1 MESRLPRRLV
11 SASRSTSHVSAW
23 SEKNTTGMDRE
34 PKPKDSE
41 VLCPSRRQQLGDGGG
56 NKRKFNTRQT
66 KQSQKQ
72 RPLDHG
78 YANAT
83 PEKTKSNETV
93 ESYDMLDDDFVD
105 ELRQGWDDLGDA
117 SALSRDEE
125 SARRASSQALLAR
138 EGFVVSTYSLA
149 REFFMRLVG
158 SGGTAAATARYGAT
172 SYSRRG

>member
-1 MESRLPRRLV
+1 
-11 SASRSTSHVSAW
+11 
-23 SEKNTTGMDRE
+23 MDRK

-56 NKRKFNTRQT
+56 SKRKFNTRQT

-72 RPLDHG
+72 RPLDDG
-78 YANAT
+78 YANAM
-83 PEKTKSNETV
+83 PETTKSDEMA
-93 ESYDMLDDDFVD
+93 ESYDMLDDDFID

-117 SALSRDEE
+117 PALSRDEE

-158 SGGTAAATARYGAT
+158 SGGTAVATARYGAI
-172 SYSRRG
+172 SYSRGG

>member
-1 MESRLPRRLV
+1 MESRLPRRM
-11 SASRSTSHVSAW
+11 ASFSRPSSHVLAW
-23 SEKNTTGMDRE
+23 SEKNTTEMDRE
-34 PKPKDSE
+34 PKPKDPE
-41 VLCPSRRQQLGDGGG
+41 ATFPPRRQLPEDGGG
-56 NKRKFNTRQT
+56 TRRKFNTCQT
-66 KQSQKQ
+66 KHSQKPP
-72 RPLDHG
+72 PLDRG
-78 YANAT
+78 YADA
-83 PEKTKSNETV
+83 PLEKTRSSETV

-105 ELRQGWDDLGDA
+105 ELRQGWDDLGDR

-158 SGGTAAATARYGAT
+158 GGGVGVLAPRYGAT